1 LTGLRIEPAELVTTL
16 RHGVTRFR
24 ITLKCYSARYAS
36 GKIPRDKAE
45 HMRWLLPSEM
55 DEYPLSTTGR
65 KIARL
70 SASKEPPE

>member
-1 LTGLRIEPAELVTTL
+1 MTGLTIESAELVTTL

-24 ITLKCYSARYAS
+24 ITLNCYTASYAS
-36 GKIPRDKAE
+36 GKIPRAQADR
-45 HMRWLLPSEM
+45 MRWLLPSEL

-70 SASKEPPE
+70 SASDGR